1 MQEPSAFLAVMGPR
15 PRVDAWLRREARL
28 ADIGPWRRQILSLL
42 AAVYLMASM
51 PGLPAD
57 PETSAAFEARQWMFA
72 SFAALFGAAFFF
84 LMTVISQGLSD

>member
-42 AAVYLMASM
+42 AAVYLM
-51 PGLPAD
+51 PAD
-57 PETSAAFEARQWMFA
+57 PEASAAFEARQWMFA